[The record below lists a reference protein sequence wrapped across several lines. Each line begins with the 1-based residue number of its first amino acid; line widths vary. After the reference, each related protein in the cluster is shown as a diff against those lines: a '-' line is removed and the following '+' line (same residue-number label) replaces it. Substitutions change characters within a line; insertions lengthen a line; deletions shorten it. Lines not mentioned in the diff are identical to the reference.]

1 MSKRWT
7 WLLVGAI
14 GVVIGIGLASWK
26 TFPTEDMIA
35 RTTCAECHDVHG
47 ALEIA
52 QVPAQSQV
60 WILGDVPESTYF
72 FVNDLFPLADETEG
86 TSISLIDLL
95 ADYGVTDWEKVSI
108 ESLDGGLVTL
118 ERQYVTENS
127 LLVPYVDGIRFK
139 DVNLHESTWLKG
151 VRFITVQGSETPLLL
166 GDTQT
171 SLGRLLMGDRT
182 AVIAEASDALYS
194 SPVDGQIYQGNYA
207 HIYTGASLVSLLTA
221 YPEATTFA
229 CTSQDSETV
238 SYTREELQEAVIA
251 PVSGLPSLVLPQ
263 YGQGSWVIGIES
275 IVPED
280 GES

>member
-1 MSKRWT
+1 VSKKWT

-14 GVVIGIGLASWK
+14 GVVIGIALASWR

-35 RTTCAECHDVHG
+35 RTTCAQCHDVHG
-47 ALEIA
+47 SIESED
-52 QVPAQSQV
+52 VPAQSQV

-72 FVNDLFPLADETEG
+72 FVNDLFPQAEETEG

-95 ADYGVTDWEKVSI
+95 SDYGVTDWEKVSI

-127 LLVPYVDGIRFK
+127 LLVPYADGIRFK

-151 VRFITVQGSETPLLL
+151 VRFITVQGAETPLLF
-166 GDTQT
+166 GTTTT
-171 SLGRLLMGDRT
+171 SLGRLLMGNRT
-182 AVIAEASDALYS
+182 TVVAESNDALYS
-194 SPVDGQIYQGNYA
+194 SPVNGQVYRGNYT
-207 HIYTGASLVSLLTA
+207 HVYTGASLATLLDDFPNATA
-221 YPEATTFA
+221 FTCTDEEGETISFA
-229 CTSQDSETV
+229 
-238 SYTREELQEAVIA
+238 REEIQEAVIA

-263 YGQGSWVIGIES
+263 YGQGSWVIGIVS

-280 GES
+280 GEG